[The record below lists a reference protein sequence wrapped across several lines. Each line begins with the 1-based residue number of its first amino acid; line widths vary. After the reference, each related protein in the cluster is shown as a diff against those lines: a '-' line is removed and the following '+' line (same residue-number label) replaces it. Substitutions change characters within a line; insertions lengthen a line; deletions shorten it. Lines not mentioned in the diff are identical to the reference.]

1 MRNTSLSECTEASE
15 NKHYVSAKSE
25 TREMVLEAR
34 LKEGGGLKV
43 ERFRLMTTAA
53 KHQM

>member
-1 MRNTSLSECTEASE
+1 MKNTSLSECTEASE

-43 ERFRLMTTAA
+43 ERFSLMTTWVE
-53 KHQM
+53 HQM